1 MAKIRRE
8 NLLTLEAYAK
18 ERAAFRSRIIAH
30 KKNRM
35 VQIGAHLVLHFE
47 DELTIR
53 YQIQEMLRVEKIFE
67 ESGIQEELEAYNPLV
82 PDGRNL
88 KATMML
94 EYEDATERAKC
105 LAGLIGIEDKVW
117 MQAGDCPKTFA
128 IADEDLDRENADKTS
143 SVHFLRF
150 EFDDVS
156 VQALRTGSDLFVG
169 VDHETYSGGVT
180 VPAQVRQ
187 SLLRDFS
194 L

>member
-8 NLLTLEAYAK
+8 NLLTLESYAK
-18 ERAAFRSRIIAH
+18 ERTAFRSRIMAH

-35 VQIGAHLVLHFE
+35 VQIGAHLVLYFE
-47 DELTIR
+47 DELTVR

-67 ESGIQEELEAYNPLV
+67 ESGIREELEAYNPLV

-94 EYEDATERAKC
+94 EYEDPTERAKS

-117 MQAGDCPKTFA
+117 VQAGACPRTFA
-128 IADEDLDRENADKTS
+128 IADEDLDRENAEKTS

-150 EFDDVS
+150 ELDDAS
-156 VQALRTGSDLFVG
+156 VETLRMGNNLVIG
-169 VDHETYSGGVT
+169 VDHQNYSDSVT
-180 VPAQVRQ
+180 VSTEVRQ
-187 SLLRDFS
+187 ALLNDFY
-194 L
+194 